1 VAPILLPVLLRKR
14 SDPDALR
21 VGDRVVAV
29 QPVGAI
35 PVGTRGRIKLV
46 DGFGWTR
53 YWVAWETGEWIGS
66 VDAHAVVAV
75 DRLAQYHAD
84 RAAAETRAALVTA
97 GGGDAPAAVADG
109 GPGDGGGGR
118 VPEHLLERARQAR
131 ERKAAQA
138 AG

>member
-1 VAPILLPVLLRKR
+1 VLLRRR
-14 SDPDALR
+14 SDPDTLR

-29 QPVGAI
+29 QAVGAI
-35 PVGTRGRIKLV
+35 PEGTRGRIKLV

-53 YWVAWETGEWIGS
+53 YWVAWETGEWTGS
-66 VDAHAVVAV
+66 VDGQAVVAV
-75 DRLAQYHAD
+75 DRLEHYRAE
-84 RAAAETRAALVTA
+84 RAAAEERALVA
-97 GGGDAPAAVADG
+97 AVPGDAPAAAADG
-109 GPGDGGGGR
+109 GGGDGGGGR